1 MDVISILQMREAVV
15 LERLGDLPWSHSK
28 KQKMGLIAL
37 LSHSRVHSPFYFL
50 SKGKKKNKT
59 ERKEGKNNP
68 RNSLGS
74 NRSESSEFT
83 FANLMHLFST
93 RNKVQFSY

>member
-50 SKGKKKNKT
+50 SKGKKKIRLREKK
-59 ERKEGKNNP
+59 ERITPEIVWGQTGVKAV
-68 RNSLGS
+68 SL
-74 NRSESSEFT
+74 
-83 FANLMHLFST
+83 HL
-93 RNKVQFSY
+93 QI